1 MSTGSL
7 TSGEKY
13 PHDLLQLCGIL
24 EGGDPDT
31 LRCLY
36 KEYSTRRRNRGAHIW
51 TIGAI
56 FIPLSVSGAAAL
68 HPGIPG
74 RTSAMAAVSI
84 VLIWIWFCISETLR
98 HRIDSVL
105 TVCAALETVMLRR
118 ESPLGIRGLEGLH
131 RKQGI
136 LLGRLRVVI
145 VVVITTVWLIVA
157 AVDFLC

>member
-7 TSGEKY
+7 TSGNKY
-13 PHDLLQLCGIL
+13 QHDLLQLREIL
-24 EGGDPDT
+24 KGGDPDT

-36 KEYSTRRRNRGAHIW
+36 KEYSTRRQHRGASIW

-68 HPGIPG
+68 NPEIPG

-105 TVCAALETVMLRR
+105 TVCVALEAVMLRR
-118 ESPLGIRGLEGLH
+118 ELPLEIRGLEGLH
-131 RKQGI
+131 RKQGL

-145 VVVITTVWLIVA
+145 AVVITTVWLIVA
-157 AVDFLC
+157 AVDFLW